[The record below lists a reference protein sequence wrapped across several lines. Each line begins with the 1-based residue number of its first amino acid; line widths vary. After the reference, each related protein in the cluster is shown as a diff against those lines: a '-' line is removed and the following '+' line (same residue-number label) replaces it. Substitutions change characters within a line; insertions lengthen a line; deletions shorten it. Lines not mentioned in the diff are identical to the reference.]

1 MCEIINTLKV
11 AMFQYFFQYKKK
23 TLSYYICHKSAQ
35 RWQPHLNL
43 HQGWM
48 IQVVAGFS
56 GSVDAQM
63 LESN

>member
-1 MCEIINTLKV
+1 MCEIIDTLKV
-11 AMFQYFFQYKKK
+11 AMFQYYVWKK
-23 TLSYYICHKSAQ
+23 TLSSYICHKSAQ
-35 RWQPHLNL
+35 CRLPHLNL

-56 GSVDAQM
+56 GSVDDQT